1 MEKRSLPFHARVV
14 TTISELGSRGFVMTT
29 LILRF
34 CSYPQSSASSP
45 LYNVEAPIG
54 MEKSPRLS

>member
-29 LILRF
+29 LILR
-34 CSYPQSSASSP
+34 CGPYLSLKP
-45 LYNVEAPIG
+45 LVQ
-54 MEKSPRLS
+54 R